1 MEQLNECLENVS
13 GKILDYIKNEYNK
26 NNYIDIVAQNDIK
39 KIIAGGITEV
49 YKDKK
54 EDIINCIQNIKDYI
68 KTMKYITEDIEDIIE
83 PNQI

>member
-39 KIIAGGITEV
+39 KIIAGEITEV

-68 KTMKYITEDIEDIIE
+68 KSIKNITEDIVDIIE